1 MRTAPTAPA
10 LAQAREVIGAFLPG
24 HAANRVLERALTDEG
39 LAPSEVDG
47 EQLAALLVGRIYRE
61 LRELVPRAPLRRELG
76 RLVRTLR
83 TTHPG
88 DAAPAVAAPTPPE
101 PAPAPPDPA
110 PAPAPPEPE
119 PAPAPPDPAPAT
131 TTVAAPA
138 GATARAA
145 DELPAQRLATHRPL
159 DPEAVL
165 MALALLDGVSGA
177 AVFDA
182 RGRADSVRGE
192 VPEVTSLG
200 PVIAASGGL
209 LERHGAL
216 RSLCVTTTG
225 GAVLAIPIPPRWL
238 AVSGAP
244 DMNLGAV
251 YAALTALEEE
261 P

>member
-1 MRTAPTAPA
+1 MRTAPVTPA
-10 LAQAREVIGAFLPG
+10 LAQAREVLGALLPG
-24 HAANRVLERALTDEG
+24 RAANRVLERALAAEG
-39 LAPSEVDG
+39 LMPSQVDG
-47 EQLAALLVGRIYRE
+47 EQMAALLVGRIYRE
-61 LRELVPRAPLRRELG
+61 LREVVPRAPLRRELG

-83 TTHPG
+83 TTRPG
-88 DAAPAVAAPTPPE
+88 DAALPAPPE
-101 PAPAPPDPA
+101 PQPAPAPPQ
-110 PAPAPPEPE
+110 PAPAPPEPQ
-119 PAPAPPDPAPAT
+119 PAASS
-131 TTVAAPA
+131 VAAA
-138 GATARAA
+138 NATARAA
-145 DELPAQRLATHRPL
+145 NGLAAQVLPTRRPL
-159 DPEAVL
+159 DAEAVL

-182 RGRADSVRGE
+182 RGQADSVRGE
-192 VPEVTSLG
+192 VPEVASLG

-209 LERHGAL
+209 LERHGTL

-261 P
+261 R

>member
-88 DAAPAVAAPTPPE
+88 DAAPAVAAPTP
-101 PAPAPPDPA
+101 
-110 PAPAPPEPE
+110 PE

>member
-101 PAPAPPDPA
+101 PAPAPP
-110 PAPAPPEPE
+110 E
-119 PAPAPPDPAPAT
+119 PAPAT

-192 VPEVTSLG
+192 VPEVSSLG

-225 GAVLAIPIPPRWL
+225 GAVLAVPIPPRWL

-261 P
+261 R